1 MAEIKNTFLQ
11 GRMNK
16 DLDERI
22 LPNGEYRDAMNIQIS
37 TSDGSDVGT
46 VQNILGNLSKE
57 NIVPANC
64 KCIGAVADEK
74 TNRLYWFIKRDFSY
88 QGASFEAII
97 EYSEDFG
104 IVPVIVDTKIN
115 TPDAVLKFPDK
126 IITGINIIDD
136 LLFWTDGINEPR
148 KININTCKKGT
159 SSIFT
164 HTQLISDFGSFDGFT
179 IEEVGLYQDDSGAT
193 LSPSGMRTTFVDG
206 ITAGRY
212 FYFHKDQLDKLF
224 NYSVSHDSEGNILRH
239 YREGVFLGNVSLK
252 IWNDGTNTNGIHARL
267 DDNATSQMSFTDV
280 NRTFRVGDILFG
292 ENIPVDIKEK
302 NILVIKPAPKNK
314 LNVKIN
320 TTDNPNKESLF
331 ESVFPRFSYRYKYN
345 DNEYSPFAPFT
356 DVIFNPDHKNKSL
369 DFVYNAQEPYN
380 TSMTNFIDSIELSDF
395 IEPDLDEEVK
405 SIDIIYKSENSPAIY
420 SIATINRNDEEWY
433 SVGLSQNQDVG
444 SVRRLSNVPK
454 YRPSIYGG
462 LIKGR
467 YIVESENISHIL
479 PENQILRPWDAVPKK
494 ALAQEVTGNRI
505 VYANYVQG
513 YTSNTKIPNLLADYK
528 PRKQYNL
535 PLTNFDDCA
544 LPSIKSQ
551 RNYQLGV
558 VFGDKHGRETPV
570 FTSNKSAITV
580 PWKNSEGVL
589 SSTQS
594 YQIEAKLQQ
603 DPPSFADYIKY
614 YIKETSGEYYNLVME
629 KAYLP
634 ADISTYK
641 KETRHHI
648 WLSFPSSERNK
659 VTVDDYLI
667 LKKKIG
673 TGESKVTEKNRFKI
687 LDIQDNAPDHVKFE
701 YALLGDADQ
710 TTTGTDFLNSELF
723 TSSSNRP
730 TVNKKQL
737 RLIGSK
743 WLNDGKNAPISSG
756 GKGYADENSDRD
768 YLQGQMY
775 ISWFRTE
782 SNGNILTS
790 NKYRIIDST
799 RQTSGNIH
807 ITLDKKI
814 LLEDH
819 VISTGSTSIS
829 ATTLDD
835 DLTIQIERRKE
846 KDTELFSGKFFV
858 KVITDPIIY
867 DNILDDNSLLK
878 QYVWIA
884 RQDVSYA
891 ADKINTGNNQNSGI
905 VNTTYTYSV
914 PSGGDNSPEEVHSQ
928 EITANETNWG
938 NLEQY
943 IGKKFFI
950 DAMFMKA
957 GQISDNNYA
966 KNSGKTWVGIHSSYP
981 PNPEWV
987 ANTLEEGPQDEKGVD
1002 GIVVHR
1008 GWKFFA
1014 KNRVDSV
1021 LEDGSYDY
1029 ISKGVNGLEG
1039 IVTTTSYHV
1048 GDEST
1053 PISGD
1058 KPGIRRWKTEDSTGS
1073 GMYKSHFNV
1082 DNTYGQKVGK
1092 FYMHL
1097 SFLAPGEDLVDSVT
1111 GMGDDLFGQNAVAK
1125 GLQGIWGGG
1134 VITDPEGYGF
1144 GNTATTVGANVPAIA
1159 MEGKFFDDNYRDAPG
1174 PGVPN
1179 SFGYDENYRSRHE
1192 NQWNPAWP
1200 DDEGGKIQEFI
1211 DNLEPGNKFKFE
1223 GDTDATVYTILRK
1236 SVKKIYN
1243 HTSWHYTRTY
1253 DGSTNHLDSVG
1264 LNSVSNMGQR
1274 WAKTIDGSN
1283 PNGDSAKLSDFKNR
1297 IQDFGRANNR
1307 RVVYILELD
1316 KDPRVSTFNPV
1327 DGSNIDLDTSTRIQF
1342 VEKASSFIELDAQK
1356 PIIWETEPKESIDIE
1371 IYHEASNPIPT
1382 KITDETKEFFA
1393 PVGCIVQIMDDNSEG
1408 DYLTDIKIRKQNKD
1422 LKKNILKRWLSPTE
1436 FEVTEG
1442 FAYSYFD
1449 NSTNAYK
1456 EVDYSGYKFKF
1467 IRNDGSYTVGRLA
1480 AQASDPDN
1488 SQGIGGTSPSALKNR
1503 FVLSPIIGKDLE
1515 AGLSWYNCFSF
1526 GNGLES
1532 NRIKDGF
1539 NLTKLTNGPI
1549 VSSTIDTTY
1558 TEEKRTSGLIY
1569 SGIYNPDTSINELN
1583 QFIQAEKITKDLNPT
1598 YGSIQKLFQRR
1609 VGLVAFCEDRVV
1621 NIVAGKDTLFN
1632 ADGNPQLIATDRVLG
1647 DATPFV
1653 GDYGISK
1660 NPESFAKESYRAYFT
1675 DKQRGA
1681 VLRLSMD
1688 GLTPI
1693 SDAGMRDWFR
1703 DNLVLPNELI
1713 GTYDEYKKEY
1723 NLTLKKDFSEN
1734 LILNSDV
1741 SEGQQIINITTPPEN
1756 LIQNGGFFPTIYNQP
1771 QVTND
1776 LLNNHL
1782 LNYSQKHLYGTTK
1795 VTLHPSIPEGYFQE
1809 YNAGVPAV
1817 AASDT
1822 VFTTNVVSGYWNP
1835 STDGTTLPSGAN
1847 TGIFG
1852 AQSEEIIVNEE
1863 FLCSQNINNTRIPFE
1878 GYNNNTN
1885 LNNNLND
1892 QYLYYSPLCYYAS
1905 TGSSAGYYNSGNYA
1919 LADRQASGQS
1929 GTQAIAGVL
1938 NFSPDNYNT
1947 YVGVFAL
1954 NVNNLGLTWGFNN
1967 TAPFG
1972 LVCKTYGTQGGSNI
1986 NPNNPHIVFPYS
1998 HDTGTMPNDDVE
2010 GDVLDWVNDPVN
2022 TNNVDYSNVTN
2033 TTCFAGEE
2041 IAFEIDI
2048 AIPHLNKS
2056 PGYSNDVYEFYVTL
2070 MDGNAEVDDDNVFD
2084 PVVQGFFGN
2093 SNIDYSVSASNI
2105 ANGYYVDRIY
2115 GFTPPT
2121 DPMRHLS
2128 SPDGHIGNNRAVID
2142 SASVTPGTTIVVKD
2156 KRYSS
2161 VARHSFMK
2169 QSGNVGMGCRVS
2181 AGNAPGPGSSATKT
2195 TASHYKLKGRYKL
2208 QATTSS
2214 GGYTYDEEQIVI
2226 NNVGIKIQQA
2236 NVDDLVHSTGDKPAG
2251 LYVINKVKLS
2261 KIQKIQTPESLG
2273 VVGVP
2278 STDAIPSSEVPAWG
2292 EVSHYMTYNG
2302 HWVLSPA
2309 TGATMQPAYNAF
2321 NNTGFSEF
2329 GPENP
2334 SPGTSSAIAA
2344 DGVTTY
2350 TWPDPGAA
2358 TTADLSVFN
2367 TIGSYMAAFH
2377 NDEFLNAVYTPY
2389 LSSSINSTINSAEIT
2404 LNHQESSIYVD
2415 SPGTSSFI
2423 STAVELSELK
2433 TTDKWLLVDVT
2444 LINPTFTSSASDN
2457 FKGISVRN
2465 LIDANAYNGIA
2476 YFDSTQFHSSSMPYG
2491 SFGTLN
2497 TLPSNATVGTDRGF
2511 FLLDTDEWP
2520 QYDFL
2525 HGSHVLDP
2533 ANSST
2538 PGYWSTP
2545 PDGAVNLRAIVKVN
2559 ANSLN
2564 VVNNVGHLKIGFYD
2578 FIGEVRLIN
2587 VKDIT
2592 QTPVGGNIN
2601 EWTFPNSNSTWSV
2614 PAQPNSFLPQNY
2626 GGHDNQL
2633 IVNSI
2638 SRRRLFANANLV
2650 TFFKAT
2656 APSQILF
2663 QDFNLVTNPWN
2674 FQKTTDGYTFTFK
2687 VANHS
2692 GDTLRITLRGSIETD
2707 TNSIYY
2713 VDDNGTPGYY
2723 FIDIEVNHS
2732 GEYKADFNLDG
2743 ITSNIIL
2750 KKKLVSGEYFL
2761 YNSGNISTGTG
2772 SSNSLQNSIRIHNKN
2787 YYNPTSPNTNPVL
2800 LTCTIDDLSLID
2812 ESSVVTGGAA
2822 DAWTFD
2828 FDPLV
2833 FPVPIAFDQGV
2844 ISVNNAETSYS
2855 IQQVINE
2862 DIKLGDKFRVKFN
2875 YTIDSGSFRVYY
2887 FINDINKNGFRTDTI
2902 QFDASMSGS
2911 VLTFDSEI
2919 PPSGSY
2925 IFNTIGDQTAEP
2937 GDLISTFV
2945 VEILE
2950 SGTTFTIDNI
2960 SMKQVYPLFEPQT
2973 VTYSER
2979 NKGWISFKSFTPEN
2993 GVSLAKQYYT
3003 FNNGRLYQHHAN
3015 TTRNQF
3021 YDQDVST
3028 ITESSVTGIFNT
3040 EPSLVKMFNTLSYEG
3055 TQSRVTK
3062 FDDNYKK
3069 DTIKPYN
3076 ITEKPGWYVD
3086 YITTDKQTGNIKEF
3100 VEKEGKWFNYIKG
3113 NINAEILTSEF
3124 SFQGLGTVLSVNASN
3139 LGFVSDGIVDTDI
3152 VTESNNI
3159 VPNGS
3164 VDANVSENSST
3175 ETSNGSSTTGTS
3187 TSTGSSNAG
3196 SSGGGGGGGTY

>member
-88 QGASFEAII
+88 QGNSFEAII

-115 TPDAVLKFPDK
+115 TPDAVLKFPEK

-136 LLFWTDGINEPR
+136 LLFWTDGFNEPR

-159 SSIFT
+159 VNLST

-179 IEEVGLYQDDSGAT
+179 IEEVGLYQDDTGTT
-193 LSPSGMRTTFVDG
+193 LSPAGMRTTFIDG
-206 ITAGRY
+206 ITEGRY

-224 NYSVSHDSEGNILRH
+224 SYSVNHNSEGNILRH
-239 YREGVFLGNVSLK
+239 YRDGVFLGNVSLK
-252 IWNDGTNTNGIHARL
+252 IWNNGTNDNGMHARL

-280 NRTFRVGDILFG
+280 NRTFKIGDILFG
-292 ENIPVDIKEK
+292 ESIPVDIKEK

-580 PWKNSEGVL
+580 PWKNSEGIL

-603 DPPSFADYIKY
+603 DPPSFAEYIKY

-634 ADISTYK
+634 ADMSTYK

-710 TTTGTDFLNSELF
+710 TTIGVDFLNSELF
-723 TSSSNRP
+723 ASSSNRP
-730 TVNKKQL
+730 TLNKRHL

-756 GKGYADENSDRD
+756 AKGYADENSNRD

-819 VISTGSTSIS
+819 VISTGSTNIS

-891 ADKINTGNNQNSGI
+891 ADRIYSSHNQNSGI
-905 VNTTYTYSV
+905 VNTTYNYNV
-914 PSGGDNSPEEVHSQ
+914 PSGGNNSPEEIHGVA
-928 EITANETNWG
+928 ITGNETNWG
-938 NLEQY
+938 ELEQF
-943 IGKKFFI
+943 IGRKFFI

-1002 GIVVHR
+1002 GIVVHK

-1048 GDEST
+1048 GDDST
-1053 PISGD
+1053 PLSGD
-1058 KPGIRRWKTEDSTGS
+1058 KPGIRKWKTEDSTGS
-1073 GMYKSHFNV
+1073 GMYRSHFNI
-1082 DNTYGQKVGK
+1082 DNTYGQKEGK

-1134 VITDPEGYGF
+1134 VITDPDGYGF
-1144 GNTATTVGANVPAIA
+1144 GNTATTVGANVPAIL
-1159 MEGKFFDDNYRDAPG
+1159 MEGKFFDDDYRDPPG

-1200 DDEGGKIQEFI
+1200 EDEGGKIQEFI

-1274 WAKTIDGSN
+1274 WAKTIGVST
-1283 PNGDSAKLSDFKNR
+1283 PNGDAVKLLDFKNR

-1382 KITDETKEFFA
+1382 TITDQTKEFFA
-1393 PVGCIVQIMDDNSEG
+1393 PVGCVVEIIDDNSEG
-1408 DYLTDIKIRKQNKD
+1408 DYLTDIKVRKQNKD
-1422 LKKNILKRWLSPTE
+1422 LKKNILKRWLSSTE

-1449 NSTNAYK
+1449 NSTSTYK
-1456 EVDYSGYKFKF
+1456 EIDYSGYKFKF
-1467 IRNDGSYTVGRLA
+1467 TRNDGSYTVGRLA

-1488 SQGIGGTSPSALKNR
+1488 NQGVGGTSPSALKNK
-1503 FVLSPIIGKDLE
+1503 FVLSPIVGKDLE

-1558 TEEKRTSGLIY
+1558 TEENRTSGLIY

-1734 LILNSDV
+1734 LIINSDV
-1741 SEGQQIINITTPPEN
+1741 SEGQQVVNITTPPEN
-1756 LIQNGGFFPTIYNQP
+1756 LIQNGSFFPTSYNQA
-1771 QVTND
+1771 QVTSD

-1782 LNYSQKHLYGTTK
+1782 LNYSQRHLYGTTK
-1795 VTLHPSIPEGYFQE
+1795 VTLYPAIPEGYFQA
-1809 YNAGVPAV
+1809 YDPGTPTWPYSN
-1817 AASDT
+1817 T
-1822 VFTTNVVSGYWNP
+1822 VFTVYNTSGYHDV
-1835 STDGTTLPSGAN
+1835 SVDGTTLPSGTN
-1847 TGIFG
+1847 LGIFG
-1852 AQSEEIIVNEE
+1852 TQSEETIVNEE
-1863 FLCSQNINNTRIPFE
+1863 FKCSQPINNSRIPFE
-1878 GYNNNTN
+1878 GSNNNTD

-1892 QYLYYSPLCYYAS
+1892 QYLYYSPECFYAS
-1905 TGSSAGYYNSGNYA
+1905 TSAGGSYYNSGNYT
-1919 LADRQASGQS
+1919 LANRQASAS
-1929 GTQAIAGVL
+1929 SNTTAISGVL
-1938 NFSPDNYNT
+1938 NPQPIAKST

-1954 NVNNLGLTWGFNN
+1954 NVSDLDLTWGLNN

-1972 LVCKTYGTQGGSNI
+1972 LVCKTFGSGYPTNVI
-1986 NPNNPHIVFPYS
+1986 PNNPHVKLPYS
-1998 HDTGTMPNDDVE
+1998 HESGTMPDDDVE
-2010 GDVLDWVNDPVN
+2010 GDVLNWVNDSEN
-2022 TNNVDYSNVTN
+2022 IAGTDYSNATN

-2041 IAFEIDI
+2041 IAFEIEI
-2048 AIPHLNKS
+2048 ALPHLS
-2056 PGYSNDVYEFYVTL
+2056 DDSSYSDDKYEFEVTL
-2070 MDGNAEVDDDNVFD
+2070 MDGSVPVSDSKIFNIFGLLQNPAVPNAMFN
-2084 PVVQGFFGN
+2084 QGPLSAVN
-2093 SNIDYSVSASNI
+2093 TSNGLVIDK
-2105 ANGYYVDRIY
+2105 IY
-2115 GFTPPT
+2115 EFTPPT
-2121 DPMRHLS
+2121 NVYRHFS
-2128 SPDGHIGNNRAVID
+2128 SPNGFLGKHRSVVDTN
-2142 SASVTPGTTIVVKD
+2142 SVTAGTTIVTKDLRYASGTAKHRFVKEG
-2156 KRYSS
+2156 S
-2161 VARHSFMK
+2161 
-2169 QSGNVGMGCRVS
+2169 NVGMSCRVAS
-2181 AGNAPGPGSSATKT
+2181 DNSTDKT
-2195 TASHYKLKGRYKL
+2195 TASHYRLKGRYKL
-2208 QATTSS
+2208 TTDNTAP
-2214 GGYTYDEEQIVI
+2214 GTFEEVVI
-2226 NNVGIKIQQA
+2226 NNVGIKIQQI
-2236 NVDDLVHSTGDKPAG
+2236 NVSTLGTSGSYGSEPTG
-2251 LYVINKVKLS
+2251 LFVINKVKLS
-2261 KIQKIQTPESLG
+2261 KIQKIQTPRNLG
-2273 VVGVP
+2273 QTGTP
-2278 STDAIPSSEVPAWG
+2278 SIDAIPSSEVPAWG

-2321 NNTGFSEF
+2321 NNTGFTEF

-2350 TWPDPGAA
+2350 TWPDPGVA
-2358 TTADLSVFN
+2358 TAADLSVFN

-2389 LSSSINSTINSAEIT
+2389 LNSSINTTLNSTEIT

-2415 SPGTSSFI
+2415 SPGASSSI
-2423 STAVELSELK
+2423 STAVEFDELK
-2433 TTDKWLLVDVT
+2433 TTNKWLLVDVT
-2444 LINPTFTSSASDN
+2444 LINPTFTSQSASSY
-2457 FKGISVRN
+2457 KGISVRN

-2476 YFDSTQFHSSSMPYG
+2476 YFDSTEFHGSTMPYG

-2497 TLPSNATVGTDRGF
+2497 TLPSNVTVGSDRGF
-2511 FLLDTDEWP
+2511 FLLDTDQWP
-2520 QYDFL
+2520 QYNFL
-2525 HGSHVLDP
+2525 HAGDILDP

-2538 PGYWSTP
+2538 PDYWNTP
-2545 PDGAVNLRAIVKVN
+2545 PTGAVNLRAVVQVD

-2564 VVNNVGHLKIGFYD
+2564 VVNNVGHLKINFFD
-2578 FIGEVRLIN
+2578 FVGEVRLIN

-2592 QTPVGGNIN
+2592 QTVVGGSAN
-2601 EWTFPNSNSTWSV
+2601 EWTFPNATTTWSV
-2614 PAQPNSFLPQNY
+2614 PAQPNSFLPENY
-2626 GGHDNQL
+2626 GGHDSEL
-2633 IVNSI
+2633 VVNSI
-2638 SRRRLFANANLV
+2638 SKRRLYADSDSI
-2650 TFFKAT
+2650 TFFNAT

-2674 FQKTTDGYTFTFK
+2674 FQTTTNGYTFTFR
-2687 VANHS
+2687 VTGYS

-2707 TNSIYY
+2707 VNSIYY
-2713 VDDNGTPGYY
+2713 VDDSGTPGYY
-2723 FIDIEVNHS
+2723 FIDIEINDS

-2743 ITSNIIL
+2743 QVSNIIL
-2750 KKKLVSGEYFL
+2750 KKKDVNGDYVV
-2761 YNSGNISTGTG
+2761 YGNGDILTGIG
-2772 SSNSLQNSIRIHNKN
+2772 SSSSLQNSIRIHNKN
-2787 YYNPTSPNTNPVL
+2787 YYFASNPNTNPVL
-2800 LTCTIDDLSLID
+2800 LNCTLDDFSLID
-2812 ESSVVTGGAA
+2812 ESSVVTGGTA

-2828 FDPLV
+2828 FDTLA

-2855 IQQVINE
+2855 IQQAINK

-2902 QFDASMSGS
+2902 QFDAGMSGS
-2911 VLTFDSEI
+2911 VLTFDSEVNHL
-2919 PPSGSY
+2919 SNY
-2925 IFNTIGDQTAEP
+2925 VFNTIGDQTAEP

-2950 SGTTFTIDNI
+2950 PGTTFTIDNI

-2993 GVSLAKQYYT
+2993 GISLAKQYYT

-3015 TTRNQF
+3015 STRNQF
-3021 YDQDVST
+3021 YDQDIST
-3028 ITESSVTGIFNT
+3028 ITESSVTGIFNQ
-3040 EPSLVKMFNTLSYEG
+3040 EPSLVKTFNTLSYEG

-3062 FDDNYKK
+3062 FSDSYKK

-3076 ITEKPGWYVD
+3076 ITEKSGWYID

-3100 VEKEGKWFNYIKG
+3100 IEKEGKWFNYIKG
-3113 NINAEILTSEF
+3113 NPNAEILTSEF
-3124 SFQGLGTVLSVNASN
+3124 SFQGLGTVSGVNASN
-3139 LGFVSDGIVDTDI
+3139 LGFVSDGVVDTD
-3152 VTESNNI
+3152 VAVESNNI

-3164 VDANVSENSST
+3164 VEANISDSGNTEASSVDT
-3175 ETSNGSSTTGTS
+3175 STTSTS
-3187 TSTGSSNAG
+3187 VSTGSSNTG
-3196 SSGGGGGGGTY
+3196 SSGGGGGTY